1 MNCNI
6 TLSHMYKKIGSDP
19 IRGSTDYFVHM
30 LQYDRRHPERVKKTV
45 DRCPVVVRKYKVNT
59 LHRQMIYGIG
69 TFELRKGK
77 YLPLRHLGYGL

>member
-1 MNCNI
+1 
-6 TLSHMYKKIGSDP
+6 MYKKIG
-19 IRGSTDYFVHM
+19 TDYFVHM
-30 LQYDRRHPERVKKTV
+30 LQCDCERSGRVKKTV
-45 DRCPVVVRKYKVNT
+45 DRYPLVVRKYKVNT